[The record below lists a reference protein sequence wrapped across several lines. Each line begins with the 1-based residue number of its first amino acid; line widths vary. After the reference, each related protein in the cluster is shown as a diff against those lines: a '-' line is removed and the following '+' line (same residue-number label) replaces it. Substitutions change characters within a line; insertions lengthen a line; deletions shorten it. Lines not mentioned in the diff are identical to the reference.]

1 MVLADLQHLPLYCT
15 SRLPACE
22 LAVGGK
28 ERTGKRERGEDWSAQ
43 FGMPFPAC
51 EDGARSFKGHTSK
64 NLHRSG
70 TLCTLISFREDRK
83 RKRKRGRGR
92 KVHRLTRGSI
102 RLAVVATKY
111 QLLISLDASTSDS
124 SRYVYSANKL
134 HAIE

>member
-15 SRLPACE
+15 SRFPTCE

-28 ERTGKRERGEDWSAQ
+28 EKTGKREGGEVVGTVWDAISRVWGWGSELQGAYLKE
-43 FGMPFPAC
+43 PAPLRN
-51 EDGARSFKGHTSK
+51 ALHL
-64 NLHRSG
+64 NLVQ
-70 TLCTLISFREDRK
+70 EDRK

-124 SRYVYSANKL
+124 RSYVYSANKL